1 MKDHICSQPF
11 QCSFFLVA
19 ALISAGIT
27 GSGLILST
35 VATIAYGVS
44 SSSGQDSGSLASV
57 QDVSIIGI
65 KKDKSFDPNPIEI
78 NAGDSITWTNDD
90 NEIHTVTSGSDE
102 GPSIGT
108 EFDSGTLA
116 SGQSFTHQFDKP
128 GTYEYFCS
136 FHESMTGKVI
146 VG

>member
-1 MKDHICSQPF
+1 
-11 QCSFFLVA
+11 
-19 ALISAGIT
+19 
-27 GSGLILST
+27 
-35 VATIAYGVS
+35 TIAYGVS
-44 SSSGQDSGSLASV
+44 SSSGQDSGSLV
-57 QDVSIIGI
+57 TVLDVSIIGI

-116 SGQSFTHQFDKP
+116 PGQSFTHQFDKP

-136 FHESMTGKVI
+136 FHDSMTGKVI

>member
-1 MKDHICSQPF
+1 MKDYISSQPF
-11 QCSFFLVA
+11 QCSFFIVA
-19 ALISAGIT
+19 ALISAG
-27 GSGLILST
+27 LVLST

-44 SSSGQDSGSLASV
+44 SSSGQDSGSLV
-57 QDVSIIGI
+57 TVLDVSIIGI

-116 SGQSFTHQFDKP
+116 PGQSFTHQFDKP

-136 FHESMTGKVI
+136 FHDSMTGKVI

>member
-1 MKDHICSQPF
+1 MKDHISSQPF

-19 ALISAGIT
+19 ALIFAGIT
-27 GSGLILST
+27 GSGLVLST
-35 VATIAYGVS
+35 VPTIAYGVS
-44 SSSGQDSGSLASV
+44 SSSGQDSGSLATLL
-57 QDVSIIGI
+57 DVSIIGI

-108 EFDSGTLA
+108 EFDSGPDNPSPISLINLEPTNTFAL
-116 SGQSFTHQFDKP
+116 FTIQ
-128 GTYEYFCS
+128 
-136 FHESMTGKVI
+136 
-146 VG
+146 

>member
-1 MKDHICSQPF
+1 MKDYVSSQPI

-19 ALISAGIT
+19 ALISGGIT
-27 GSGLILST
+27 GSGLVLST
-35 VATIAYGVS
+35 VGTIAYGVS
-44 SSSGQDSGSLASV
+44 SSSGQDSGSLATLL
-57 QDVSIIGI
+57 DVSIIGI

-108 EFDSGTLA
+108 EFDSGIWPPDNPSPIILINLELTNTFAL
-116 SGQSFTHQFDKP
+116 FTIQ
-128 GTYEYFCS
+128 
-136 FHESMTGKVI
+136 
-146 VG
+146 

>member
-1 MKDHICSQPF
+1 MLVANHF
-11 QCSFFLVA
+11 NARFFSVA

-27 GSGLILST
+27 GSGLTIST
-35 VATIAYGVS
+35 VRTIAYGVS
-44 SSSGQDSGSLASV
+44 SSSGQDSRSLV
-57 QDVSIIGI
+57 TVLDVSIIGI

-78 NAGDSITWTNDD
+78 NTGDSITWTNDD

-116 SGQSFTHQFDKP
+116 PGQSFTHQFDKP

-136 FHESMTGKVI
+136 FHDSMTGKVI

>member
-1 MKDHICSQPF
+1 MKDYISSQPI

-27 GSGLILST
+27 GSGLALST
-35 VATIAYGVS
+35 VPTIAYGVS
-44 SSSGQDSGSLASV
+44 SSSGQDSGSLV
-57 QDVSIIGI
+57 TVLDVSIIGI

-78 NAGDSITWTNDD
+78 NTGDSITLTNDD

-108 EFDSGTLA
+108 EFD
-116 SGQSFTHQFDKP
+116 
-128 GTYEYFCS
+128 
-136 FHESMTGKVI
+136 
-146 VG
+146 

>member
-1 MKDHICSQPF
+1 MKDHISSQPF

-27 GSGLILST
+27 GSGLILSI
-35 VATIAYGVS
+35 VPTIAYGVS

-78 NAGDSITWTNDD
+78 NSGGSITWTNDD

-102 GPSIGT
+102 GPSIGS

-116 SGQSFTHQFDKP
+116 SGQSFTHQFDKA
-128 GTYEYFCS
+128 GTYEYYCA
-136 FHESMTGKVI
+136 FHESMIGKVI